1 MPYIPLTVIPY
12 LTGMVIHITATTMGF
27 NLTDTGH
34 IPITDTDP
42 TVMSVG
48 LGVLAEVLV
57 VADILDGVVAM
68 VGTVE
73 IMVEAVMSVALAGGG
88 KAGMVADIL
97 GGVVAMVGTVAVL
110 VVADPMDGEED
121 MAATDLTRLL
131 NALLTQN
138 VSDWLTHTPSGCV
151 LRLYFDP
158 RVF

>member
-1 MPYIPLTVIPY
+1 
-12 LTGMVIHITATTMGF
+12 MGF

-57 VADILDGVVAM
+57 VADILGGVVAM

-73 IMVEAVMSVALAGGG
+73 VMVEAVMSVALAE
-88 KAGMVADIL
+88 AGMV
-97 GGVVAMVGTVAVL
+97 GTAAVL

-121 MAATDLTRLL
+121 MAATD
-131 NALLTQN
+131 A
-138 VSDWLTHTPSGCV
+138 
-151 LRLYFDP
+151 
-158 RVF
+158 

>member
-1 MPYIPLTVIPY
+1 MPYILLTVIPY

-27 NLTDTGH
+27 NLTDIGH

-42 TVMSVG
+42 PVMSVG

-57 VADILDGVVAM
+57 VADILGGVVAM

-73 IMVEAVMSVALAGGG
+73 VMVVAVMLVALAE
-88 KAGMVADIL
+88 AGMVGTAAVM
-97 GGVVAMVGTVAVL
+97 VVAA
-110 VVADPMDGEED
+110 PMDGEED

-138 VSDWLTHTPSGCV
+138 VSDRLTQPHPAV

>member
-1 MPYIPLTVIPY
+1 MLYIPLTVIPY

-57 VADILDGVVAM
+57 VADILGGVVAI

-73 IMVEAVMSVALAGGG
+73 VMLEA
-88 KAGMVADIL
+88 D
-97 GGVVAMVGTVAVL
+97 T
-110 VVADPMDGEED
+110 MDGKED
-121 MAATDLTRLL
+121 MAATDPYIYSMWGSTPNRRNFCLFNL
-131 NALLTQN
+131 NRP
-138 VSDWLTHTPSGCV
+138 DI
-151 LRLYFDP
+151 
-158 RVF
+158 

>member
-57 VADILDGVVAM
+57 VADILGGVEV
-68 VGTVE
+68 
-73 IMVEAVMSVALAGGG
+73 MVEAVMSVALAGGG
-88 KAGMVADIL
+88 TAGMVEA
-97 GGVVAMVGTVAVL
+97 GMVGTAAVL

-121 MAATDLTRLL
+121 MAATD
-131 NALLTQN
+131 A
-138 VSDWLTHTPSGCV
+138 
-151 LRLYFDP
+151 
-158 RVF
+158 

>member
-1 MPYIPLTVIPY
+1 
-12 LTGMVIHITATTMGF
+12 MVIHITATTMGF

-57 VADILDGVVAM
+57 LADILDGVVVM
-68 VGTVE
+68 V
-73 IMVEAVMSVALAGGG
+73 A
-88 KAGMVADIL
+88 ADIL
-97 GGVVAMVGTVAVL
+97 GGVVAMVGTAAVL

>member
-57 VADILDGVVAM
+57 VADIMDGVVAM
-68 VGTVE
+68 VGT
-73 IMVEAVMSVALAGGG
+73 A
-88 KAGMVADIL
+88 
-97 GGVVAMVGTVAVL
+97 AVL

-131 NALLTQN
+131 NALLTK
-138 VSDWLTHTPSGCV
+138 TFRTG
-151 LRLYFDP
+151 
-158 RVF
+158 

>member
-1 MPYIPLTVIPY
+1 MPYIPFTVIPY
-12 LTGMVIHITATTMGF
+12 LTGMVIHIPATTMGF

-48 LGVLAEVLV
+48 LGVLV
-57 VADILDGVVAM
+57 VADILDGVVVM
-68 VGTVE
+68 VEADIRGGVE
-73 IMVEAVMSVALAGGG
+73 VMVEAVMSVALAE
-88 KAGMVADIL
+88 AGMV
-97 GGVVAMVGTVAVL
+97 GTAAVL

-121 MAATDLTRLL
+121 MAATDLTSLL

-138 VSDWLTHTPSGCV
+138 VSDWLTHTPSSGGV

>member
-1 MPYIPLTVIPY
+1 
-12 LTGMVIHITATTMGF
+12 MVIHITATTMGF

-57 VADILDGVVAM
+57 VADILDGVVVMVAADILGGVVAM

-73 IMVEAVMSVALAGGG
+73 IMVEAVMSVALAE
-88 KAGMVADIL
+88 AGMV
-97 GGVVAMVGTVAVL
+97 GTAAVL

-138 VSDWLTHTPSGCV
+138 VSAWLTHTPSGCV

>member
-1 MPYIPLTVIPY
+1 
-12 LTGMVIHITATTMGF
+12 MGF

-57 VADILDGVVAM
+57 LADILDGVVVM
-68 VGTVE
+68 V
-73 IMVEAVMSVALAGGG
+73 A
-88 KAGMVADIL
+88 ADIL
-97 GGVVAMVGTVAVL
+97 GGVVAMVGTAAVL